1 MKKGSTRLDVPFSV
15 GCINSSIHSAHT
27 AHTGVGG
34 GCGFGFL
41 DVAEDALG
49 GQQHTGD
56 AGGVLEGHTGNL
68 GGVDDTAL
76 EQLLVLLGTG
86 IVAVVALAVADFV
99 DDDAAF
105 QAGVLNNHTQR
116 LFDSATDNLNTEL
129 LVFVLGFNLVQLL
142 SCADQGRAAAGEEEV
157 PVALR

>member
-1 MKKGSTRLDVPFSV
+1 MKKGSTRLDAPFVV

-56 AGGVLEGHTGNL
+56 AGGV
-68 GGVDDTAL
+68 V
-76 EQLLVLLGTG
+76 
-86 IVAVVALAVADFV
+86 
-99 DDDAAF
+99 
-105 QAGVLNNHTQR
+105 
-116 LFDSATDNLNTEL
+116 
-129 LVFVLGFNLVQLL
+129 
-142 SCADQGRAAAGEEEV
+142 GRADGT
-157 PVALR
+157 PLHGYRFWNFSRSDCL